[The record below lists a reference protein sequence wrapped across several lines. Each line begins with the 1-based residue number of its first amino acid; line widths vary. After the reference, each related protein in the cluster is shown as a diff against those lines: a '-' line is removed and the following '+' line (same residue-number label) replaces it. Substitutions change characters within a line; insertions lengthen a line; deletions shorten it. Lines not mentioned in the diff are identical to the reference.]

1 MPLLNLLTLDEA
13 MVKSATKRR
22 AEVAKEYLDYI
33 GQLRKGQAGKLQ
45 AGEGETIA
53 AVRRRLGAAAKFTGK
68 KLVIKRAG
76 DELYFWAQPR
86 APSTGQRRRGRPPK
100 AA

>member
-1 MPLLNLLTLDEA
+1 MPLFNLLTLDEA
-13 MVKSATKRR
+13 MVKLATKRR

-45 AGEGETIA
+45 AGDGETIA
-53 AVRRRLGAAAKFTGK
+53 AVRRRLGAAAKFAGK

>member
-1 MPLLNLLTLDEA
+1 MPSFKLVPKEET
-13 MVKSATKRR
+13 MVKLATGRR
-22 AEVAKEYLDYI
+22 AQVAKEYLDYI
-33 GQLRKGQAGKLQ
+33 GQLRKGRAGRLQ

-53 AVRRRLGAAAKFTGK
+53 AVRRRLGAAAKFAGK

-76 DELYFWAQPR
+76 DELYFWAQSR